1 MHQGI
6 FLGDEKA
13 INRVYPEAVRA
24 ALAKICALKETVY
37 TKAAVLDAPERFAD
51 TAYIFS
57 TWGMP
62 VFTEQDLARFL
73 RERPDCTAVLDVT
86 VEEPLPPAHPLCA
99 LDNCFL
105 TTHIAG
111 SAGQE
116 VWRMAAYMLGEL
128 QRLEAGAPTRYG
140 VTPAMLETMV

>member
-37 TKAAVLDAPERFAD
+37 TKA
-51 TAYIFS
+51 
-57 TWGMP
+57 
-62 VFTEQDLARFL
+62 
-73 RERPDCTAVLDVT
+73 AVLDVT

-140 VTPAMLETMV
+140 VTTAMLETMA